1 MPFNEK
7 EEFKKER
14 KEHPDLTDEE
24 ITNLVKDHQRLQ
36 AAGLDETENS
46 FRYRVADP
54 GRFDKFRIKDITDGV
69 QITYA
74 RVKGSDR
81 WEIQNYIFSK
91 DRFKTSAA
99 VRQWLEKHLKSEIS
113 TFSDFKAWNE
123 YRRRCINAYMQNST
137 LK

>member
-1 MPFNEK
+1 MVFDFEK
-7 EEFKKER
+7 EFKKER
-14 KEHPDLTDEE
+14 SEHPDLTDDEVKG
-24 ITNLVKDHQRLQ
+24 LVKDHERLQ
-36 AAGLDETENS
+36 AAGLDETDNT

-54 GRFDKFRIKDITDGV
+54 GRFDRFRVKDITDGV

-91 DRFKTSAA
+91 DRFKTPAA

-113 TFSDFKAWNE
+113 YFSDLKAWNE
-123 YRRRCINAYMQNST
+123 YRRRCLNAYMHNSK
-137 LK
+137 LL